1 MLSFG
6 DLPYGAMDDT
16 DSGAVAD
23 PFAALLLNQGVNLEY
38 LVELSPFDASIAV
51 ESGGQAPYGGGTFG
65 DIDFS
70 YTGAETQEYLSAFG
84 YTTNGSDTP
93 SHTVYQPYLKNPFQ
107 FDVSILSGD
116 EFRGGSVSFGALRIL
131 NGDAYFENYA
141 DYFWNGR
148 AVNIYAGDPSFTR
161 NQFSRIFSG
170 VCGDIEYDEAEI
182 IINIQDKT
190 KVMQTEFLQ
199 SLYTG
204 AGGLE
209 GASNLEGKPKP
220 LVYGEVKNV
229 TLVPVDIGNN
239 IYQVHDGSIEEVT
252 AVYDRGVE
260 LNSQG
265 DVADIT
271 AASVTGSHFK
281 TQLSGGYIKL
291 GGNPDG
297 LITADVKGDN
307 TGGYIDDAGA
317 IISRILKTKLG
328 SKSFSSADIDQG
340 ALNELDST
348 INSTVGIFIQNNTDA
363 QKIVNELL
371 IPLQCY
377 WTFTRRG
384 LFTAGV
390 IDAPSTAIYTINEN
404 DVVDGKFSVI
414 RVINPSWRIKA
425 GYARSWTVQSVDN
438 LAAAATDAYEQFT
451 SKDYRTVLA
460 TDGVVKG
467 RTASLSELEFNTLLI
482 NEADATSQLTRFK
495 RIYGTKRTVYRVT
508 VKNLLFRVYIGDT
521 INIELNRFGLE
532 NGKSVLITGIS
543 EDAESGETELELWG

>member
-6 DLPYGAMDDT
+6 DLPYAAMDDA
-16 DSGAVAD
+16 DSGAVGD
-23 PFAALLLNQGVNLEY
+23 PFAALLDNQGIQLEY
-38 LVELSPFDASIAV
+38 LVEINPYDSSIEFQSAGV
-51 ESGGQAPYGGGTFG
+51 APYGGGAFG
-65 DIDFS
+65 DIDFV
-70 YTGAETQEYLSAFG
+70 YDGTERQEYLSAFG
-84 YTTNGSDTP
+84 YTTNGADTP
-93 SHTVYQPYLKNPFQ
+93 AHTVYQPYLKNPFQ

-131 NGDAYFENYA
+131 NGDGFFENYA

-148 AVNIYAGDPSFTR
+148 AINVYAGSPSFTR

-170 VCGDIEYDEAEI
+170 ICGDIEYDEAEI

-190 KVMQTEFLQ
+190 KVLQTEFSQ
-199 SLYTG
+199 NLYAGT
-204 AGGLE
+204 GGLE
-209 GASNLEGKPKP
+209 GGANLEGKVKP
-220 LVYGEVKNV
+220 LVFGEVKNI

-307 TGGYIDDAGA
+307 TGGYVDRAGA
-317 IISRILKTKLG
+317 VISRILRTKLG
-328 SKSFSSADIDQG
+328 ARNFSESDLDQG
-340 ALNELDST
+340 ALNRVDDAIDGPIGVF
-348 INSTVGIFIQNNTDA
+348 INGNTDA
-363 QKIVNELL
+363 QKIANDIL

-390 IDAPSTAIYTINEN
+390 IDAPSDPVYTITEN
-404 DVVDGKFSVI
+404 NIVDGKLSAQ
-414 RVINPSWRIKA
+414 RVINPAWRIKA
-425 GYARSWTVQSVDN
+425 GYAKSWTVQSVDN
-438 LAAAATDAYEQFT
+438 LAAAATDVYEEFT
-451 SKDYRTVLA
+451 SKEYRTIVS
-460 TDGVVKG
+460 TDSVVRGK
-467 RTASLSELEFNTLLI
+467 TASLRELEFNSLLI
-482 NEADATSQLTRFK
+482 EEADANTQLQRFK

-508 VKNLLFRVYIGDT
+508 VKNLLFRVYIGDI
-521 INIELNRFGLE
+521 INLKLNRFGLDA
-532 NGKSVLITGIS
+532 GKNFLIVSVA
-543 EDAESGETELELWG
+543 EDAESGETEMELWG